1 MFAYRVLYVFYF
13 RRHYD
18 CFEQYS
24 AIFEVGMTMQ
34 YIVDWVTQI
43 IIFIFIGTII
53 QILLPENQFRKY
65 VEIVLGLFLLLI
77 FLQPVVSLMNISL
90 DLSWHKMEQMLI
102 PENVEE
108 NITWNGLETERD
120 AYIWNE
126 SKEILME
133 EADRQLTGQVIRDI
147 DFILEETTLQ
157 EFIVKMDDKN
167 KKFINDDNNIA
178 NDDAYYSTQTE
189 KDEQLVKKLHQIW
202 EVKNVAIK
210 IQWGSRLE

>member
-133 EADRQLTGQVIRDI
+133 EANRQLTGQVIRDI

-157 EFIVKMDDKN
+157 EMVVYLDEEKE
-167 KKFINDDNNIA
+167 KFIHVDKIIVNDDES
-178 NDDAYYSTQTE
+178 YSAQTE
-189 KDEQLVKKLHQIW
+189 KDEQLVKKLQQIW
-202 EVKNVAIK
+202 EVNDVPIK
-210 IQWGSRLE
+210 IQWGRRLE

>member
-1 MFAYRVLYVFYF
+1 
-13 RRHYD
+13 
-18 CFEQYS
+18 
-24 AIFEVGMTMQ
+24 MTMQ

-133 EADRQLTGQVIRDI
+133 EANRQLTGQVIRDI

-157 EFIVKMDDKN
+157 EMVVYLDEEKE
-167 KKFINDDNNIA
+167 KFIHVDKIIV
-178 NDDAYYSTQTE
+178 NDDASYSAQTE
-189 KDEQLVKKLHQIW
+189 KDEQLVKKLQQIW
-202 EVKNVAIK
+202 EVNDVPIK
-210 IQWGSRLE
+210 IQWGRRLE